1 VVFWIGGPEQ
11 ARAGNPGQTKCFAV
25 ILRSY
30 LRRICGFSA
39 LLTVDVSETGEPIF
53 ASRFTG
59 QASRAGNISGNI
71 HANPPTSMKSSDPVF
86 KPFSDVR
93 GSPWTRL
100 GITGVR
106 LPSPPSAL

>member
-1 VVFWIGGPEQ
+1 MFCCDFEKLFARYLWIFG
-11 ARAGNPGQTKCFAV
+11 AA
-25 ILRSY
+25 Y
-30 LRRICGFSA
+30 L
-39 LLTVDVSETGEPIF
+39 DVSETGKPIF

-59 QASRAGNISGNI
+59 QASRTGNISGNI

-86 KPFSDVR
+86 KPFFDVR

-106 LPSPPSAL
+106 LPSPPSRSS